1 MNTMKTIFSIMLVL
15 IFGLQQQAAAQV
27 NEKRTEIISYPI
39 DIAYAKTTSIIFPFD
54 VQSVDKGS
62 RDILVQKA
70 KGIENIIQLKAA
82 KRNFEETNLT
92 VITSDGKLYDFK
104 LCYMEDPETL
114 THIFSE
120 SKKESFIK
128 YSSDKDN
135 RKEIFYGAELALH
148 ERNKVSYTEKRGGIS
163 LCVTGIFIHN
173 DLIQYRIKIIND
185 TDISYDID
193 QLRFYVRDQK
203 KAKRTA
209 SQEVELIP
217 VTAYK
222 AADKILGRSAAQFV
236 YVLPKFTIPDDK
248 NLIVEMI
255 EKSGGRHLQ
264 LKLKNSRTDKVFPIP
279 AFSR

>member
-1 MNTMKTIFSIMLVL
+1 MKTIYALMLFL
-15 IFGLQQQAAAQV
+15 MLGFQQPISAQL
-27 NEKRTEIISYPI
+27 NEKRDEIISYPL
-39 DIAYAKTTSIIFPFD
+39 DITYAKTTSIVFPFD

-62 RDILVQKA
+62 RDVLVQKA
-70 KGIENIIQLKAA
+70 KGVENVIQIKAG
-82 KRNFEETNLT
+82 KRDFEETNLT

-104 LCYMEDPETL
+104 LCYLESPETL
-114 THIFSE
+114 THTFSD
-120 SKKESFIK
+120 SKKNSFIQ
-128 YSSDKDN
+128 YTNDN
-135 RKEIFYGAELALH
+135 DNKKEIFYGAELAFH
-148 ERNKVSYTEKRGGIS
+148 ERKKVSYTEKRGGIS
-163 LCVTGIFIHN
+163 LSVTGIFIHN
-173 DLIQYRIKIIND
+173 DLIQYRIKITND

-193 QLRFYVRDQK
+193 QLRFFVRDQK

-217 VTAYK
+217 ILAYK
-222 AADKILGRSAAQFV
+222 APEKVQARSSTQFV

-264 LKLKNSRTDKVFPIP
+264 LQLKNSRTDKVFPIP